1 MPSPLSSLLLYLS
14 AIVPLLHRVFLQVPG
29 QTNLQAEY
37 WFWQLSHCWSW
48 KVQEFIQKGI
58 RISCT
63 FLGICPGYSYCCCL
77 SVSHIEEKKK
87 KDEKKKRKKETFE
100 VDVTEKQNIIHEKA
114 KFAKR
119 CQEQGQAD
127 EAFITADQSFAEH
140 CIYWILKEELIRG
153 RIIFGKRDNQFIS
166 RTYTPAQITLTGLEQ
181 KWADLHT
188 GSTEE
193 IAADHWRTGTQTWKE
208 QLQALLIPEQCSVS
222 EEKSEENTKK
232 IAKKLEQETR

>member
-1 MPSPLSSLLLYLS
+1 MYIPWYLPWLLL
-14 AIVPLLHRVFLQVPG
+14 LLLLV
-29 QTNLQAEY
+29 
-37 WFWQLSHCWSW
+37 C
-48 KVQEFIQKGI
+48 
-58 RISCT
+58 
-63 FLGICPGYSYCCCL
+63 
-77 SVSHIEEKKK
+77 VSHRRKKK
-87 KDEKKKRKKETFE
+87 KRWKKKRKKETFE
-100 VDVTEKQNIIHEKA
+100 VDVTEKQNTIHEKA

-166 RTYTPAQITLTGLEQ
+166 RTYTQAQITLTGLEQ